1 MKKFLLAALTV
12 AFIIA
17 MTATPAYAE
26 DITEILPEAEIIEA
40 VTEPVTEPVTEAE
53 TEAITET
60 EPVTEPETETEAETE
75 AVTESVDGA
84 LVEKDYLTR
93 MMEKIKDWFAEH
105 PELAGSFTASGGLI
119 SAALA
124 EVIYMR
130 KSRKRIELRADDMRE
145 KAILLNNNAVELV
158 ETAKETVNGGKEEM
172 NRSRQEMAKEIKIL
186 RMEVRAMSVLLAE
199 MIKDARLSGP
209 RKEEII
215 GMYNSER
222 SEEMIENE
230 ENN

>member
-1 MKKFLLAALTV
+1 MKKLILAALMA
-12 AFIIA
+12 AFIIT

-26 DITEILPEAEIIEA
+26 EVDTE
-40 VTEPVTEPVTEAE
+40 
-53 TEAITET
+53 ITET
-60 EPVTEPETETEAETE
+60 VEAATEEATATETEAATE
-75 AVTESVDGA
+75 EVTEEAAEEETKAVDGA
-84 LVEKDYLTR
+84 IIEQDYLSR
-93 MMEKIKDWFAEH
+93 MMEKIKEWFAEH
-105 PELAGSFTASGGLI
+105 PELVGSFTASGGLI

-130 KSRKRIELRADDMRE
+130 KSRKRIELKADDMRE

-172 NRSRQEMAKEIKIL
+172 NRSRQEMVKEIKIL

-199 MIKDARLSGP
+199 LIKDARLSEQ

-215 GMYNSER
+215 GLYNSER

>member
-12 AFIIA
+12 AFIIT

-26 DITEILPEAEIIEA
+26 EVDTEIP
-40 VTEPVTEPVTEAE
+40 E
-53 TEAITET
+53 TEEATEDAATEEVAATET
-60 EPVTEPETETEAETE
+60 EEATEEVTEETVEEVTEEAAEEETE
-75 AVTESVDGA
+75 AVDGA
-84 LVEKDYLTR
+84 IVEQDYLSR

-105 PELAGSFTASGGLI
+105 PELVGSFTASGGLI

-130 KSRKRIELRADDMRE
+130 KSRKRIELKADDMGRN
-145 KAILLNNNAVELV
+145 AVILNNNAVELV
-158 ETAKETVNGGKEEM
+158 ETAKETVKSGKEEM
-172 NRSRQEMAKEIKIL
+172 NRSRQEMAKEIEIL

-199 MIKDARLSGP
+199 MIKDARLP
-209 RKEEII
+209 ERRKEEII
-215 GMYNSER
+215 GLYNSER

-230 ENN
+230 EDD